1 MTNNQTNFPMH
12 DPLAEPCLWSST
24 EAGLQKHVALHA
36 NPQQGDAGRGG
47 SLKMEG
53 SRATIF
59 VLGPLVRT
67 DADAAYG
74 ETSYE
79 AIRSS
84 LQIALDDPSVETI
97 ELFINSPG
105 GDVSGLPELAGFIE
119 GAARQKKMCA
129 WIDGLGAS
137 AAYWL
142 ASATGDIRTSPSA
155 QVGSIG
161 VLYVHD
167 DMTGF
172 LKSFF
177 GIERTWMQA
186 GKYKTV
192 GAPKKLSEEER
203 AAIQAQL
210 DAVYDKFTTFV
221 ASRMGLDLSEKGAW
235 ADGRLFTGERARDL
249 GLVTELQPFRESAAG
264 THSRGNTMNTKT
276 TEPVGKTAEAREA
289 EILAIAGVVL
299 GEDAQK
305 RLAGALGAKLTAAQL
320 EAQKAFWQSA
330 QSAQLAPAAGQGKE
344 KENGEDMQKM
354 INDTVKAQL
363 SDLLRSAGPVP
374 AAGFKKDDR
383 RTLIEQIGRY
393 GEEGK

>member
-235 ADGRLFTGERARDL
+235 ADGRLFNGERARAL

-264 THSRGNTMNTKT
+264 THSTWGNTMDTKT
-276 TEPVGKTAEAREA
+276 TEPVGKTAEVREA

-305 RLAGALGAKLTAAQL
+305 RLAGALGTKLTAEQL
-320 EAQKAFWQSA
+320 EAQKDFWK
-330 QSAQLAPAAGQGKE
+330 PAAQAVSATEPAPVRKGD
-344 KENGEDMQKM
+344 DMQKL
-354 INDTVKAQL
+354 IDDTVKAQL
-363 SDLLRSAGPVP
+363 SALLQSAGPVS
-374 AAGFKKDDR
+374 AASVKKDDK
-383 RTLIEQIGRY
+383 RTMIEQSGRY
-393 GEEGK
+393 GEGK

>member
-1 MTNNQTNFPMH
+1 MPNNQTNFPMH

-36 NPQQGDAGRGG
+36 NPQQENAGRGG
-47 SLKMEG
+47 NLKMEG

-79 AIRSS
+79 EIRSS
-84 LQIALDDPSVETI
+84 LQVALDDPSVETI
-97 ELFINSPG
+97 ELFVNSPG

-172 LKSFF
+172 LKSFL

-192 GAPKKLSEEER
+192 GAPKKLSAEEK
-203 AAIQAQL
+203 AAIQARL
-210 DAVYDKFTTFV
+210 DAVYDQFTTFV
-221 ASRMGLDLSEKGAW
+221 ATHMELDLSEKEAW
-235 ADGRLFTGERARDL
+235 ADGRLFTGEKARAL
-249 GLVTELQPFRESAAG
+249 GLVTELQPFRELAAEP
-264 THSRGNTMNTKT
+264 HSTWGNTMDAK
-276 TEPVGKTAEAREA
+276 TEPAVTAVEAREA

-305 RLAGALGAKLTAAQL
+305 RLAGALGTKLTAEQL
-320 EAQKAFWQSA
+320 EAQKAFWQPA
-330 QSAQLAPAAGQGKE
+330 QPAADVAEPAKGD
-344 KENGEDMQKM
+344 DMQK
-354 INDTVKAQL
+354 IIDNTVKAQL
-363 SDLLRSAGPVP
+363 SALIQSAGPVS
-374 AAGFKKDDR
+374 AAGVKTDDKR
-383 RTLIEQIGRY
+383 SLIEQIGRY
-393 GEEGK
+393 GEGK

>member
-1 MTNNQTNFPMH
+1 MPNNQTNFPMH

-53 SRATIF
+53 SRATIL

-167 DMTGF
+167 DMTDF

-192 GAPKKLSEEER
+192 GAPKKLSADEK
-203 AAIQAQL
+203 AAIQARL
-210 DAVYDKFTTFV
+210 DAVYDQFTSFV
-221 ASRMGLDLSEKGAW
+221 ASRMGLDLSEKEAW
-235 ADGRLFTGERARDL
+235 ADGRLFNGERARDL

-264 THSRGNTMNTKT
+264 THSTWGNTMDTKT
-276 TEPVGKTAEAREA
+276 TEPVGKTAEVREA

-305 RLAGALGAKLTAAQL
+305 RLAGALGTKLTAEQL
-320 EAQKAFWQSA
+320 EAQKDFWK
-330 QSAQLAPAAGQGKE
+330 PAAQAVSATEPAPVRKGD
-344 KENGEDMQKM
+344 DMQKL
-354 INDTVKAQL
+354 IDDTVKAQL
-363 SDLLRSAGPVP
+363 SALLQSAGPVS
-374 AAGFKKDDR
+374 AASVKKDDK

-393 GEEGK
+393 GEGK

>member
-1 MTNNQTNFPMH
+1 MPNNQTNFPMH

-47 SLKMEG
+47 NLKMEG
-53 SRATIF
+53 ARATIF

-67 DADAAYG
+67 DAEAACG

-79 AIRSS
+79 AMRSS
-84 LQIALDDPSVETI
+84 IQAALDDPSIETI

-142 ASATGDIRTSPSA
+142 ASATGEIRTSPSA

-172 LKSFF
+172 LKGFF

-192 GAPKKLSEEER
+192 GAPKKLSEEEK
-203 AAIQAQL
+203 AAIQARL
-210 DAVYDKFTTFV
+210 DAVYDTFTTFV
-221 ASRMGLDLSEKGAW
+221 ARHMGLDLSEKEVW
-235 ADGRLFTGERARDL
+235 ADGRLFTGEKARAL

-264 THSRGNTMNTKT
+264 THSIWGNTMDTKT

-305 RLAGALGAKLTAAQL
+305 RLAGALGAKLTAKQL
-320 EAQKAFWQSA
+320 EAQKAFWQFA
-330 QSAQLAPAAGQGKE
+330 QPAAGPAKD

-363 SDLLRSAGPVP
+363 SALIQSAGPVP

>member
-1 MTNNQTNFPMH
+1 MPNNQTNFPMH

-167 DMTGF
+167 DMTDF

-264 THSRGNTMNTKT
+264 THSTWGNAMDTKT
-276 TEPVGKTAEAREA
+276 TEPVGKTAEVREA

-305 RLAGALGAKLTAAQL
+305 RLAGALGTKLTAEQL
-320 EAQKAFWQSA
+320 EAQKDFWK
-330 QSAQLAPAAGQGKE
+330 PAAQAVSATEPAPVRKV
-344 KENGEDMQKM
+344 NDMQKL
-354 INDTVKAQL
+354 IDDTVKAQL
-363 SDLLRSAGPVP
+363 SALLQSAGPVS
-374 AAGFKKDDR
+374 AASVKKDDK

-393 GEEGK
+393 GEGK

>member
-1 MTNNQTNFPMH
+1 MPNNQTNFPMH

-264 THSRGNTMNTKT
+264 IHSTWGNTMDTKT
-276 TEPVGKTAEAREA
+276 TEPVGKTAEVREA

-305 RLAGALGAKLTAAQL
+305 RLAGALGTKLTAEQL
-320 EAQKAFWQSA
+320 EAQKDFWK
-330 QSAQLAPAAGQGKE
+330 PAAQAVSATEPAPVRKV
-344 KENGEDMQKM
+344 NDMQKL
-354 INDTVKAQL
+354 IDDTVKAQL
-363 SDLLRSAGPVP
+363 SALLQSAGPVS
-374 AAGFKKDDR
+374 AASVKKDDK

-393 GEEGK
+393 GEGK